1 MTRRTTLAFLEW
13 LVNCP
18 LLPRPPRR
26 APIQYEPLS
35 DCQFFGSA
43 YAKVGQ
49 DTRLDPAPA
58 YRLPVRV
65 FGVGDRI

>member
-26 APIQYEPLS
+26 APIRDEPLS

-43 YAKVGQ
+43 YGKVAPVPLMRQ
-49 DTRLDPAPA
+49 PVWVERL
-58 YRLPVRV
+58 RET
-65 FGVGDRI
+65 I